1 MDCSTPGFPV
11 LHCLPEFA
19 QTYVHWVGDAIQSS
33 HPLLPPSAALNLSQ
47 HPGLFQWVST
57 LHQLVKV
64 LELQIQYQSIQW
76 IFRVDFLGLTG
87 LVSFGCPD
95 GKESPCNA
103 GDLGS
108 IPGLERSPGEGE
120 GYPLQYSGLGNS
132 MDCIGNGV
140 TQSQTRL
147 SVNAVH
153 ILLYCK
159 AFVVRRSWLL
169 PFPPSLCDCA
179 LS

>member
-1 MDCSTPGFPV
+1 MGFP
-11 LHCLPEFA
+11 
-19 QTYVHWVGDAIQSS
+19 GG
-33 HPLLPPSAALNLSQ
+33 SA
-47 HPGLFQWVST
+47 
-57 LHQLVKV
+57 
-64 LELQIQYQSIQW
+64 
-76 IFRVDFLGLTG
+76 
-87 LVSFGCPD
+87 
-95 GKESPCNA
+95 GKESTCKV

-153 ILLYCK
+153 ILFTVK
-159 AFVVRRSWLL
+159 H
-169 PFPPSLCDCA
+169 